1 MAKLSLAAG
10 LGLVYSP
17 QRSYDISSKDRGFMA
32 QVAPE
37 VTERPPDYVEGEDVV
52 KGKSPGQLFWARF
65 RQDKLAFVGLFF
77 ILIMVLLAI
86 FANVISTSV
95 IEHGPNQVF
104 VHETLDEFGL
114 PEGPQ
119 SGFYF
124 GADEAGRD
132 VFVRVLHGARTS
144 LIVALGATALSL
156 FIGVTVGL
164 IAGFYR
170 GKVDT
175 FLSRVTDVVIA
186 LPVLLLSL
194 GLVASC
200 GGGRGCLEGVPILST
215 IFRPGILLVSFV
227 IGFFNWPYI
236 SRIVRG
242 QVLSLREKEFI
253 EAARAQGAGSGRIIT
268 REVLPNVVAPIIVY
282 STLIIPNNIL
292 FEASL
297 SYLGAGVPLDVP
309 SWGKMLSD
317 AQGVFTVAPWLMIFP
332 GLFLF
337 ITTLSFNLLGDG
349 LRDALD
355 PRTAR

>member
-1 MAKLSLAAG
+1 
-10 LGLVYSP
+10 
-17 QRSYDISSKDRGFMA
+17 MA

-37 VTERPPDYVEGEDVV
+37 VSERPSELVEGEGAI

-65 RQDKLAFVGLFF
+65 RRDKFAFIGLFF
-77 ILIMVLLAI
+77 IIVMVLLAV
-86 FANVISTSV
+86 FAGFISDTIV
-95 IEHGPNQVF
+95 GHRHDDVF
-104 VHETLDEFGL
+104 PRETLDDFGL

-119 SGFYF
+119 SGFLF
-124 GADEAGRD
+124 GSDTAGRD
-132 VFVRVLHGARTS
+132 VFVNVLHGARTS
-144 LIVALGATALSL
+144 LMIAIFATGISL
-156 FIGVTVGL
+156 VIGVTVGL
-164 IAGFYR
+164 VAGFYR
-170 GKVDT
+170 GKTDT

-200 GGGRGCLEGVPILST
+200 SGGTGCLQDIPILRQ
-215 IFRPGILLVSFV
+215 IFTPGIWLVSFV

-253 EAARAQGAGSGRIIT
+253 EAARAQGAGNVRIIA

-297 SYLGAGVPLDVP
+297 SYLGAGVPLGTP
-309 SWGKMLSD
+309 SWGKMLSE
-317 AQGVFTVAPWLMIFP
+317 AQGVFVVAPWLMIFP

>member
-1 MAKLSLAAG
+1 
-10 LGLVYSP
+10 
-17 QRSYDISSKDRGFMA
+17 MA

-37 VTERPPDYVEGEDVV
+37 VSERPSELFEGEGAI

-65 RQDKLAFVGLFF
+65 RKDKFAFLGLFS
-77 ILIMVLLAI
+77 IIVMILLAI
-86 FANVISTSV
+86 FAGVITSS
-95 IEHGPNQVF
+95 ILEHGPNQVF
-104 VHETLDEFGL
+104 VRETLDDFGL

-132 VFVRVLHGARTS
+132 VFARVLHGARTS
-144 LIVALGATALSL
+144 LTVAIIATGISL
-156 FIGVTVGL
+156 VIGVSVGL
-164 IAGFYR
+164 VAGFYR
-170 GKVDT
+170 GKTDT

-200 GGGRGCLEGVPILST
+200 SGGSGCLQNVPILRQ
-215 IFRPGILLVSFV
+215 IFTPGIWLVSFV

-253 EAARAQGAGSGRIIT
+253 EAARAQGAGNMRIIA

-297 SYLGAGVPLDVP
+297 SYLGAGVPLETP
-309 SWGKMLSD
+309 SWGKMLAD

>member
-1 MAKLSLAAG
+1 L
-10 LGLVYSP
+10 
-17 QRSYDISSKDRGFMA
+17 A

-37 VTERPPDYVEGEDVV
+37 VGERPSEVFEGEGAI

-65 RQDKLAFVGLFF
+65 RQDKLAFIGLFF
-77 ILIMVLLAI
+77 IIVMVLVAI
-86 FANVISTSV
+86 FAGVITSN
-95 IEHGPNQVF
+95 ILEHGPNQVF
-104 VHETLDEFGL
+104 VRETLDDFGL

-132 VFVRVLHGARTS
+132 VFARVLHGARTS
-144 LIVALGATALSL
+144 LTVAIVATGISL
-156 FIGVTVGL
+156 VIGVTVGL
-164 IAGFYR
+164 VAGFYR
-170 GKVDT
+170 GKTDT

-200 GGGRGCLEGVPILST
+200 SGGSGCLQNVPIVRLFFS
-215 IFRPGILLVSFV
+215 PGIWLVSFV

-253 EAARAQGAGSGRIIT
+253 EAARAQGAGNLRIIA

-297 SYLGAGVPLDVP
+297 SYLGAGVPLETP
-309 SWGKMLSD
+309 SWGKMLAD
-317 AQGVFTVAPWLMIFP
+317 AQGVFVVAPWLMIFP

>member
-1 MAKLSLAAG
+1 
-10 LGLVYSP
+10 
-17 QRSYDISSKDRGFMA
+17 MA

-37 VTERPPDYVEGEDVV
+37 VTERPTELLETEGAI

-65 RQDKLAFVGLFF
+65 RQDKLAFIGLFF
-77 ILIMVLLAI
+77 IVIMMLLAI
-86 FANVISTSV
+86 FANFISETLV
-95 IEHGPNQVF
+95 GHGPNEVF
-104 VHETLDEFGL
+104 VQETLDEFGL

-119 SGFYF
+119 QGFWF

-144 LIVALGATALSL
+144 LTVAIFATGISL
-156 FIGVTVGL
+156 VIGVSIGL

-175 FLSRVTDVVIA
+175 FLSRVTDVTIA

-200 GGGRGCLEGVPILST
+200 SGGSGCMQDVPIFRQ
-215 IFRPGILLVSFV
+215 IFTPGIWLVSFV

-253 EAARAQGAGSGRIIT
+253 EAARAQGAGNMRIVS

-297 SYLGAGVPLDVP
+297 SYLGAGVPLDTP